1 MEPIGLAV
9 GIVGLAGLFS
19 SCLEAVQRF
28 ESWKDYGSE
37 WKSVAAQFEA
47 ERILLERW
55 GQAVGLQSS
64 SLEGKHHVALD
75 NPRICSNVT
84 QLLHLIEDLCG
95 SLDDFSTS
103 PLSRTNSAK
112 AGAFR
117 GPRKTDHGAPDS
129 KWQRIKWALG
139 RGEKSTAQ
147 VDQFSVLVQKLY
159 SLVPPEPQSSRSN
172 SGFVPCISNLNI
184 HIEEKFKGVCSLNP
198 PAPIEQTIGKSPI

>member
-1 MEPIGLAV
+1 MEPVGLAV

-28 ESWKDYGSE
+28 GSWKDYGSE

-55 GQAVGLQSS
+55 GQAVGLQYSS
-64 SLEGKHHVALD
+64 SAGKHHGALD

-95 SLDDFSTS
+95 SLDDFSIS
-103 PLSRTNSAK
+103 PISRANSAK
-112 AGAFR
+112 DGAFR
-117 GPRKTDHGAPDS
+117 GPRKPDHVAPDS
-129 KWQRIKWALG
+129 KWQRVKWALG

-159 SLVPPEPQSSRSN
+159 ALVPPEPQNSQSN
-172 SGFVPCISNLNI
+172 SDSAPYITNLNI
-184 HIEEKFKGVCSLNP
+184 HIEEKLKGLCSL
-198 PAPIEQTIGKSPI
+198 AHKKIIGKPSI